1 MHVYQWANINIIKE
15 VLEMYNLTMLHIL
28 DLPTK
33 SRSENNFLKNI
44 K

>member
-15 VLEMYNLTMLHIL
+15 VLEMYDLIMLPIL

-33 SRSENNFLKNI
+33 SRSENNFLENI